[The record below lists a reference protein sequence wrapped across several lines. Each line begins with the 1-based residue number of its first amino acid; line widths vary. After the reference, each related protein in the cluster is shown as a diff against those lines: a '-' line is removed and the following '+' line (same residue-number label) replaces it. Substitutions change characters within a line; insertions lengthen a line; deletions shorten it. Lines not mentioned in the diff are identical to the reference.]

1 MVGLGKPGL
10 LAKQALLKDG
20 AEGSNPSPGVNI
32 LMGYYCPFCGEEAY
46 WGHRDYKCC
55 NNDCHNHG
63 EKIFGVL
70 RTNRTHEEV
79 IQDAAD
85 DRDID
90 VQINEVEKELVND
103 SVTLYRIKTEIDG
116 EPFGFEIKK
125 NGMRIFEVGVE
136 VLFDNMEEAVK
147 AQS

>member
-1 MVGLGKPGL
+1 MSPGKL
-10 LAKQALLKDG
+10 SRVANSTLLKDG
-20 AEGSNPSPGVNI
+20 AEGSNPSLGVDI

-46 WGHRDYKCC
+46 WGHRDYKCP
-55 NNDCHNHG
+55 NNDCHNHQ

-79 IQDAAD
+79 IEDAAD

-90 VQINEVEKELVND
+90 VEIEEVEKELVDD
-103 SVTLYRIKTEIDG
+103 SVTLYRIKTEVDG
-116 EPFGFEIKK
+116 QPFGFEIKK

-147 AQS
+147 SKA